1 MWFSIWRVLHVLS
14 SSIFG
19 CRPDSV
25 STTVSDGI
33 SGGDHAGVPGGVVGG
48 GLVGVSSSC
57 L

>member
-1 MWFSIWRVLHVLS
+1 MLLHVLS
-14 SSIFG
+14 CSIFG
-19 CRPDSV
+19 CGPDSV